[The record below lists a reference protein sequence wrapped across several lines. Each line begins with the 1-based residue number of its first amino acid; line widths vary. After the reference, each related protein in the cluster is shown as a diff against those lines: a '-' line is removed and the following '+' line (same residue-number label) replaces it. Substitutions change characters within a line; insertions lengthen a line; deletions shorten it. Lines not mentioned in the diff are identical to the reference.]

1 MTDWKV
7 FFDGILTERDIK
19 INEPMSRHTTY
30 GIGGPADVFVMP
42 QTEEQLIKILR
53 KADEEGIAV
62 TVIGGGSNTLVS
74 DKGIRGITI
83 CMNRMKQ
90 EMTCEGEWITAS
102 GGTGTGTVARFAEKN
117 SLKGFEWAVGSP
129 GTVCGA
135 VFMNANGYGRQ
146 MKRVVE

>member
-7 FFDGILTERDIK
+7 FFDGILTERDLK

-74 DKGIRGITI
+74 V
-83 CMNRMKQ
+83 
-90 EMTCEGEWITAS
+90 AS
-102 GGTGTGTVARFAEKN
+102 PFA
-117 SLKGFEWAVGSP
+117 
-129 GTVCGA
+129 
-135 VFMNANGYGRQ
+135 
-146 MKRVVE
+146 

>member
-42 QTEEQLIKILR
+42 QTEEQLIEILR
-53 KADEEGIAV
+53 KADAEGIAV

-90 EMTCEGEWITAS
+90 EMAS
-102 GGTGTGTVARFAEKN
+102 SIAKVSVPCGDRRTTSTSPCMDAS
-117 SLKGFEWAVGSP
+117 SLP
-129 GTVCGA
+129 
-135 VFMNANGYGRQ
+135 RL
-146 MKRVVE
+146 